1 VRRFGIPC
9 WSLGCSDSWLSSRG
23 DPCQVRGNVCQSPAV
38 KARCLTDNFPGIGGR
53 LHGSKQLRRSEME
66 IKRIDSQSFGKGPL
80 GVVQW
85 PVRIDP
91 LFQAP
96 ISQARFAS
104 WLSK

>member
-1 VRRFGIPC
+1 
-9 WSLGCSDSWLSSRG
+9 
-23 DPCQVRGNVCQSPAV
+23 
-38 KARCLTDNFPGIGGR
+38 
-53 LHGSKQLRRSEME
+53 ME